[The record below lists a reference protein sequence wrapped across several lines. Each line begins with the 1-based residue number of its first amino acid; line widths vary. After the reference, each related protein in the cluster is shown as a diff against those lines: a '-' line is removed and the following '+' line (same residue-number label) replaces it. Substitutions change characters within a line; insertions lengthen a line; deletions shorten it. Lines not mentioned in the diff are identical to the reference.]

1 MTYIACHINLTPFRP
16 FNEILVA
23 DLSQLKFESFSE
35 DESKSELIAYALIE
49 DFDLAE
55 VESIC
60 SQFKGQLS
68 YSIETSEIAKEN
80 WNKKW
85 EENFEAIMIEDF
97 CLVRAPFHSADPKA
111 KYEVVIEPKMSFG
124 TGHHQT
130 TQMMIELMQ
139 MTPFQNLSVLDM
151 GSGTGILAILAKKM
165 GAGEVDAIDTEEW
178 AYENM
183 QENALRND
191 VIINSFLGDVK
202 EIQGKSNYYDLV
214 FANINKNIL
223 LEDMPLYDAALKPG
237 GVLFLSG
244 FFDSDK
250 SDLLESNALKLYDC
264 IDQREKDK
272 WCALKL
278 VKKPS

>member
-1 MTYIACHINLTPFRP
+1 
-16 FNEILVA
+16 
-23 DLSQLKFESFSE
+23 
-35 DESKSELIAYALIE
+35 
-49 DFDLAE
+49 
-55 VESIC
+55 
-60 SQFKGQLS
+60 
-68 YSIETSEIAKEN
+68 
-80 WNKKW
+80 
-85 EENFEAIMIEDF
+85 
-97 CLVRAPFHSADPKA
+97 
-111 KYEVVIEPKMSFG
+111 
-124 TGHHQT
+124 
-130 TQMMIELMQ
+130 MMIELMQ

-165 GAGEVDAIDTEEW
+165 GAAEVDAIDIEEW

-183 QENALRND
+183 KENALRND
-191 VIINSFLGDVK
+191 VIINSFLSDVK
-202 EIQGKSNYYDLV
+202 EIQGKSNYYNLI

-223 LEDMPLYDAALKPG
+223 LEDMPFYDAALKPG

-278 VKKPS
+278 VKKFL